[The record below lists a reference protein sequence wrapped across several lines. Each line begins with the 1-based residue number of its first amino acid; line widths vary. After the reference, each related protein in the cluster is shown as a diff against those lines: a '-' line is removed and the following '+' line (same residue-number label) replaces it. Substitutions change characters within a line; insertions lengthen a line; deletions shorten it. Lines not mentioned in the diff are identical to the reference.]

1 MPGDTNRKILQ
12 FDIKHISKFV
22 NKSTLK
28 NTLYFSGGII
38 LFIVGVIV
46 YGIILNLREI
56 PLQEAI
62 RSKGFTKI
70 EDANIVINRK
80 TYTLNLYEDTVLIKS
95 YRASFG
101 KNINTPKNRTRDEA
115 TPVGD
120 YQICSIDTISKYHKF
135 LRLNYPNIHDATE
148 GLRVGLISQK
158 TFDSLK
164 FEFYYEGC
172 PSSNTAL
179 GGNIGIEG
187 IGEYNYIFKNLPF
200 VYNWTNGSIAV
211 SNENI
216 DEIYS
221 VVKKGTKVVIK

>member
-1 MPGDTNRKILQ
+1 MSRNNSRKIVE
-12 FDIKHISKFV
+12 FDIRHINKYV

-38 LFIVGVIV
+38 LFIAGVIA

-56 PLQEAI
+56 PLSEAVQE
-62 RSKGFTKI
+62 KGFTKI
-70 EDANIVINRK
+70 KDVNIVVDRK
-80 TYTLNLYEDTVLIKS
+80 NYSLNLYEDTVLIKS

-101 KNINTPKNRTRDEA
+101 RNINNPKGKAGDGA

-120 YQICSIDTISKYHKF
+120 YQICSIDTASKYHKF
-135 LRLNYPNIHDATE
+135 LKLNYPNIHDAVE
-148 GLRVGLISQK
+148 GLRTGLISQK

-172 PSSNTAL
+172 PDSYTAL

-187 IGEYNYIFKNLPF
+187 IGKYNFIFKNLPF
-200 VYNWTNGSIAV
+200 VYNWTDGSIAV
-211 SNENI
+211 SNESI
-216 DEIYS
+216 DEIFY

>member
-1 MPGDTNRKILQ
+1 MPSSKDQKILKLS
-12 FDIKHISKFV
+12 FRTLGKYI

-28 NTLYFSGGII
+28 NAIYFSGGII
-38 LFIVGVIV
+38 LFMAGVII
-46 YGIILNLREI
+46 YGIIINLREI
-56 PLQEAI
+56 PLSEAMKL
-62 RSKGFTKI
+62 KGYDKLKNP
-70 EDANIVINRK
+70 NIVIDRK

-101 KNINTPKNRTRDEA
+101 KNINTPKSRANDEA

-135 LRLNYPNIHDATE
+135 LRLNYPNIHDDTE
-148 GLRVGLISQK
+148 GLRMGLISQI
-158 TFDSLK
+158 TYDNLK
-164 FEFYYEGC
+164 FEFYHEGC

-187 IGEYNYIFKNLPF
+187 IGEYNSIFKNLPF

-211 SNENI
+211 SNESI

-221 VVKKGTKVVIK
+221 VIKKGTKVVIK